1 MFKKRI
7 TVVLF
12 VLITFLI
19 AIGIAACTGSPE
31 TDNIEQSNPSTTIE
45 QPPVPSTPVQ
55 EEPVIKE
62 PAQDEPVNGPQIPSG
77 AIDWS
82 EAGRHIGENATI
94 YGEVKSVNYATGSRG
109 KPTFIN
115 IGVNYPDTKRVTA
128 LIWED
133 YRGNF
138 SPSPE
143 SQYSGKIICVTGYID
158 TYNGVA
164 QIEVRSPS
172 QIEIIE

>member
-1 MFKKRI
+1 MKKLLL
-7 TVVLF
+7 VLLTLAM
-12 VLITFLI
+12 V
-19 AIGIAACTGSPE
+19 IGIAACSGSS
-31 TDNIEQSNPSTTIE
+31 DNGNTEQRDSSTVAEQST
-45 QPPVPSTPVQ
+45 PSTPVQ
-55 EEPVIKE
+55 EEPTNEE
-62 PAQDEPVNGPQIPSG
+62 PAQDEPEQNEPATPQIPNG

-82 EAGRHIGENATI
+82 EAGRHIGENATV
-94 YGEVKSVNYATGSRG
+94 YGEVKGITYATGSKG

-115 IGVNYPDTKRVTA
+115 IGVNYPDKNRVTA
-128 LIWED
+128 LIWND

-143 SQYSGKIICVTGYID
+143 NQYSGKTICVTGNID
-158 TYNGVA
+158 TYNGVV